1 MLKERR
7 AGRGHAGAARRGME
21 GQTGRKAPRGE
32 GSTCRPRGRGTAL
45 ESGGSTGG
53 SGDLGKGPAPSPAPA
68 LPHHTQLA
76 LSCGAGPASTETL
89 PRGTLTSARVE
100 AEGVVQDDAVQEQG
114 RGVHLHRAR
123 QQPAEELHVPA
134 ERGQLSAPSHVPAV
148 PRRPPRPAGA
158 RRKTR
163 GTQLLLGSPRP
174 GLWPTPGR
182 PTPGAPYGEPRSCS
196 EPPAC
201 LPCAGKARLRL
212 KLRVRSLA
220 CLGAPCA
227 LMAQGGRPWRE
238 VAT

>member
-1 MLKERR
+1 MLKERW
-7 AGRGHAGAARRGME
+7 AGREHAGAARRGME
-21 GQTGRKAPRGE
+21 GQTGRKASRGE

-100 AEGVVQDDAVQEQG
+100 AEGAVQDDDVQEQG
-114 RGVHLHRAR
+114 CGVHLHRAR

-134 ERGQLSAPSHVPAV
+134 GRGQLSAPSHVPAA

-163 GTQLLLGSPRP
+163 GTQLLLGSPPR
-174 GLWPTPGR
+174 GLPMGNPEAAVSRRHVCHVRGR
-182 PTPGAPYGEPRSCS
+182 PDC
-196 EPPAC
+196 
-201 LPCAGKARLRL
+201 
-212 KLRVRSLA
+212 V
-220 CLGAPCA
+220 
-227 LMAQGGRPWRE
+227 
-238 VAT
+238 

>member
-7 AGRGHAGAARRGME
+7 AGREHAGAARRGME

-100 AEGVVQDDAVQEQG
+100 AEGAVQDDDVQEQG
-114 RGVHLHRAR
+114 CSVHLHRAR

-134 ERGQLSAPSHVPAV
+134 GHGQLSAPSHVPAA
-148 PRRPPRPAGA
+148 PCCPPAPSGGQEEDEGHAA
-158 RRKTR
+158 
-163 GTQLLLGSPRP
+163 PP
-174 GLWPTPGR
+174 GV
-182 PTPGAPYGEPRSCS
+182 PTPGAPYGEPRSRS